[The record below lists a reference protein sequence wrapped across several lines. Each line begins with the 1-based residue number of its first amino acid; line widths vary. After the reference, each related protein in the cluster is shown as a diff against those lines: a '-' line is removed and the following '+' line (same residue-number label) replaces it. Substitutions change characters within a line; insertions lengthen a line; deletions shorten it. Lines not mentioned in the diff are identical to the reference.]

1 MIENNIF
8 GNGSQ
13 HNDIKKQNKKKQLHM
28 KPQKPLHDFYF
39 GIFL

>member
-13 HNDIKKQNKKKQLHM
+13 HNDIKKQNKKKQLYNM
-28 KPQKPLHDFYF
+28 KPQNKTIVPSPEYY
-39 GIFL
+39 

>member
-13 HNDIKKQNKKKQLHM
+13 HNDIKKQNKKKQLYM
-28 KPQKPLHDFYF
+28 KPQNKTIVPSPEYY
-39 GIFL
+39 

>member
-1 MIENNIF
+1 MIENNIS

-28 KPQKPLHDFYF
+28 KPQKQKCFTKS
-39 GIFL
+39 